1 MEMMLCQELGEEY
14 SCKMWDDASVQLYFC
29 LKIVT
34 MKVISI
40 NEVIVGCL
48 LQKKNRS
55 EKRIDE
61 IRVSAK
67 MFNVNKG
74 ATVEGVVKVNPP
86 Y

>member
-1 MEMMLCQELGEEY
+1 MDMMLCQELGEGY
-14 SCKMWDDASVQLYFC
+14 SCEMWDDTSVQLYFC

-48 LQKKNRS
+48 LQKKSRFG
-55 EKRIDE
+55 KQMYE

>member
-1 MEMMLCQELGEEY
+1 MMLGQKLGEAY
-14 SCKMWDDASVQLYFC
+14 SCKTWDDASVQLYFC

-34 MKVISI
+34 MKVISM
-40 NEVIVGCL
+40 NEVLVGCL
-48 LQKKNRS
+48 LQKKSRFG
-55 EKRIDE
+55 KRIDE

>member
-40 NEVIVGCL
+40 NEVIVGACCKRKAGL
-48 LQKKNRS
+48 KNGLMKS
-55 EKRIDE
+55 E
-61 IRVSAK
+61 
-67 MFNVNKG
+67 
-74 ATVEGVVKVNPP
+74 
-86 Y
+86 